1 VSSVDHHIDVEV
13 PLTAAYDEWTRFE
26 RLPRFMDGVDEVRQV
41 DETHLLWRAVYD
53 GVEAEWT
60 CEIVEQRPEE
70 RIAWR
75 STSGLTL
82 GGVVA
87 FHPLGDDTTRVMIM
101 AEVDS
106 AAAPIVAQ
114 RLKDALASF
123 KAMMEAA

>member
-87 FHPLGDDTTRVMIM
+87 FHPLGDGTTRVMIM

>member
-1 VSSVDHHIDVEV
+1 MSSVDHHIDVEV

-41 DETHLLWRAVYD
+41 DETHLLWRA
-53 GVEAEWT
+53 
-60 CEIVEQRPEE
+60 E

-87 FHPLGDDTTRVMIM
+87 FHPLGDGTTRVMIM